1 MKRFA
6 IAILML
12 GCGADKAPSG
22 DTGTP
27 TGDTDPTTGATECAA
42 TSDALSDPRDGI
54 AGDEAF
60 CEDNPYLSKV
70 AGATTFYVGDFS
82 VDNCGAVS
90 GIEEWG
96 IYPNSNWT
104 YDDCTAVWDV
114 TGTLGGPLEAGN
126 IDITM
131 TAEINLFESDCVPD
145 ADDQDIWIGFE
156 TQELSY
162 NVELAAD
169 GTATFLLPS
178 GTLGSGEWNAN
189 HLTYLSEPNCK
200 AF

>member
-1 MKRFA
+1 MAGYRIGHGYDLHRLEPRAPDGAGRPFILGGLLFDHALGPVGHSDGDAVLHAVTDALLGA
-6 IAILML
+6 IGEPDIGQLF
-12 GCGADKAPSG
+12 P
-22 DTGTP
+22 
-27 TGDTDPTTGATECAA
+27 DTDSAH
-42 TSDALSDPRDGI
+42 DGQDSSTFL
-54 AGDEAF
+54 AEA
-60 CEDNPYLSKV
+60 V
-70 AGATTFYVGDFS
+70 ARITRHGFR
-82 VDNCGAVS
+82 
-90 GIEEWG
+90 I
-96 IYPNSNWT
+96 
-104 YDDCTAVWDV
+104 
-114 TGTLGGPLEAGN
+114 GN

-178 GTLGSGEWNAN
+178 GTLLGSGEWNAN